1 MEIINRKSDDLT
13 ILSPK
18 PMRLSV
24 DVIRCSI
31 RNPFDEFCP
40 LQRSLSYAQDEDVHS
55 ELSFI
60 LQASGSFTMSKS
72 LPSPLFSK
80 FSERPPTRHKINP
93 IVHDE
98 NFLKIDSTSTAS
110 EEL

>member
-1 MEIINRKSDDLT
+1 MELINRKSEDLA

-24 DVIRCSI
+24 EVTKCSI
-31 RNPFDEFCP
+31 SNPFDEFSP
-40 LQRSLSYAQDEDVHS
+40 LQRSLSCAQEEEVHS
-55 ELSFI
+55 ELSYI
-60 LQASGSFTMSKS
+60 LQAPANFPMSKS

-80 FSERPPTRHKINP
+80 FSERPPTRHKTNP
-93 IVHDE
+93 IIHDE